1 MHLEQEAQV
10 SRAGASFNGH
20 NGELSE
26 IHFRDRRKIFHTY
39 YVTLFPA
46 EYALDDIYDYS

>member
-1 MHLEQEAQV
+1 MHFEQGAQV
-10 SRAGASFNGH
+10 SRAGASF